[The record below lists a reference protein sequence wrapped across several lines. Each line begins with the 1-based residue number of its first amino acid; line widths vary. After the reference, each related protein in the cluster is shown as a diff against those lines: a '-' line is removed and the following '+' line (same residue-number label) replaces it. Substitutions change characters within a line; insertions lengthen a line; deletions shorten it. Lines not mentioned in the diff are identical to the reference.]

1 MNVLQSALLENSK
14 KIDIFFDSHLP
25 NTINIHKKLIEAMR
39 YSTIGLGKKM
49 RGFLVIETGEMLL
62 KTNSIKFSETLKKE
76 LIVVASAV
84 EALHSY
90 SLIHDD
96 LPAMDNSALRRGK
109 KSTHIKFGEATAI
122 LAGDALQ
129 SWAFQ
134 LISDLNLISDPRK
147 SVDILFNLSKS
158 IGMFGMAGGQQAEID
173 SKINETS
180 ANDVQWI
187 QQKKTGCLIKCCA
200 NLGAI
205 IGMGSMKQKNSLLNY
220 AENLGL
226 AFQITDDILDL
237 KGDSLKI
244 GKPIKQDSFNET
256 PNFVTLL
263 GEEQA
268 KKKSKEIIEKAI
280 DSIKFFGKN
289 AKNLVLLA
297 RYVIEREF

>member
-1 MNVLQSALLENSK
+1 M
-14 KIDIFFDSHLP
+14 
-25 NTINIHKKLIEAMR
+25 
-39 YSTIGLGKKM
+39 
-49 RGFLVIETGEMLL
+49 
-62 KTNSIKFSETLKKE
+62 
-76 LIVVASAV
+76 
-84 EALHSY
+84 
-90 SLIHDD
+90 
-96 LPAMDNSALRRGK
+96 
-109 KSTHIKFGEATAI
+109 GEATAI

-200 NLGAI
+200 NLGTI

-280 DSIKFFGKN
+280 ESIKIFGKN